1 MMLAWLPCRLA
12 EWRRD
17 VRWAMYNKRVRIAT
31 EMFSELFGPDF
42 DSIIPIYPTGAA
54 ARLLWTLGTVG
65 WHGCMCSQPPSAAAT
80 SMQGAD
86 HPPTCRG
93 NARVHAAPVQPRW
106 TSWRTSGTASWR
118 CWSACRWGRLYCTA
132 AAAAAHCLSYLDAA
146 VGLSLDG
153 SRAGGSGHAGGGS
166 ASCSWH

>member
-1 MMLAWLPCRLA
+1 MHVRSCCRLA

-42 DSIIPIYPTGAA
+42 DSIIPIYPTGAG
-54 ARLLWTLGTVG
+54 ARLLRVMGWVG
-65 WHGCMCSQPPSAAAT
+65 WHGCMCSPPPSAAAT
-80 SMQGAD
+80 SMQVAH

-93 NARVHAAPVQPRW
+93 NARVHALHLRSLGGPAGAQVGQQAGGAGAPAGGAGLLHCCCCCCSLLELLGCC
-106 TSWRTSGTASWR
+106 SW
-118 CWSACRWGRLYCTA
+118 
-132 AAAAAHCLSYLDAA
+132 
-146 VGLSLDG
+146 VELDG